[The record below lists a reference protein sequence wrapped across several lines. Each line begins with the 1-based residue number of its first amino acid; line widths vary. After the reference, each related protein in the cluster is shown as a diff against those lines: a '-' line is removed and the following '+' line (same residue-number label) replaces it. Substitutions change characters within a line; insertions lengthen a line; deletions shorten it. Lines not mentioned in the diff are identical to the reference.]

1 MADSIKGATVV
12 THSKRI
18 DRVVIR
24 LVAAAALIA
33 APHVARAQLGGGMTV
48 FDPSMFARQLQ
59 QLTQET
65 ATVSSLAQQLQLMI
79 QNTTGGGAG
88 IWTSNQNL
96 LTNLGELINQ
106 QEGLSYTVTNVGQQF
121 QQLYPG
127 FATASTAGAQSPQ
140 TSVDTTLNTLNGA
153 LATAQAQ
160 ANNFAAEQTSLQNL
174 EFKNQTAVGNLQA
187 VQTSNEIALAEVQ
200 QIQLLR
206 QLVMAQMNSQNVA
219 AASQVN
225 NQAQNA
231 LAAETFFSAP
241 PPPGTPNLSQ
251 NGAAPPQP

>member
-1 MADSIKGATVV
+1 MAASIRGAIVV
-12 THSKRI
+12 THNKKF
-18 DRVVIR
+18 DRVVIQ
-24 LVAAAALIA
+24 LIVAAALIA
-33 APHVARAQLGGGMTV
+33 APRVARAQFGGGMTV

-59 QLTQET
+59 QLNQET
-65 ATVSSLAQQLQLMI
+65 ATVTSLAQQLQLMI

-88 IWTSNQNL
+88 IWSSNQNL

-127 FATASTAGAQSPQ
+127 FATASTVGVQSPQ

-153 LATAQAQ
+153 LASAQAQ

-174 EFKNQTAVGNLQA
+174 ELKNQTAVGNLQA

-219 AASQVN
+219 SASQVN
-225 NQAQNA
+225 NQAQSS
-231 LAAETFFSAP
+231 LASVAFFSAAASP
-241 PPPGTPNLSQ
+241 NTPDSFHN
-251 NGAAPPQP
+251 AASPPQP